1 MSRFKG
7 VTYLTDEQYATLIA
21 NGTLT
26 VDGVTINYD
35 QDMLYVTPQ
44 AESGGVSKE
53 EFNKLL
59 NNTTYIKPNSKG
71 TIIVGSTAETVTAT
85 YAVGIGA
92 SVSVENGSVAIGNGA
107 DCLSGQTGGVAIGDG
122 SSVGYGVAI
131 GSGASSG
138 NSGTA
143 IGRGAKAPKD
153 KCVAIGGTEVRPAKA
168 NGTSGNIQIG
178 SGTNETDYTVQIEGD
193 NIYNY
198 NTHTLTVQNIEL
210 NGEDLTTELGKLN
223 TALKTILGV

>member
-7 VTYLTDEQYATLIA
+7 LTYLTDDQYNTLITD
-21 NGTLT
+21 GTLT
-26 VDGVTINYD
+26 VSGVTINFD
-35 QDMLYVTPQ
+35 PDMLYITPQ
-44 AESGGVSKE
+44 EESVGVSQE

-71 TIIVGSTAETVTAT
+71 TIIVGSTAETVTAK

-138 NSGTA
+138 NTGTA
-143 IGRGAKAPKD
+143 IGRGSKALKD

-168 NGTSGNIQIG
+168 SGTNGNIQIG
-178 SGTNETDYTVQIEGD
+178 SGTNETDYTLQIEGD

-210 NGEDLTTELGKLN
+210 NGTDLGTQLGDLN
-223 TALKTILGV
+223 TALETILGV